1 MSTSSTNAKLVIIG
15 DSIIVNFDKCS
26 DVFDRFFLPFRTLNV
41 GISGHK
47 IQNVLWRVFN
57 DFTSVSG
64 IRHYSL

>member
-15 DSIIVNFDKCS
+15 DSIIVN
-26 DVFDRFFLPFRTLNV
+26 FDRFFLPFRTLNV